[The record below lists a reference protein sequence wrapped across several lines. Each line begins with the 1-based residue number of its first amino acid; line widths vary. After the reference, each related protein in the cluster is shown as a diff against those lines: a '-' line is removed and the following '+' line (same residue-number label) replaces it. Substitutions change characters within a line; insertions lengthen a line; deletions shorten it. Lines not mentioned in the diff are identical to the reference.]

1 MKRREPFE
9 FMLYLAMGGSVIL
22 FLGVIF
28 MFWAKEFQSNNEVP
42 VYISKY
48 FGFSTFFIVLSSAT
62 LYWANNA
69 FVAERFRSYRLN
81 LILTFL
87 LGILFIVLQF
97 FGWNELFSKNI
108 RMGNNTGGEFIFI
121 LSGLH
126 IVHTIGGLIA
136 LAVANRDV
144 LKNINYVDAY
154 VYSVNPPNQLK
165 IRLISLYWHFV
176 DLLWVALF
184 LFLLY
189 HASQNSGNSH

>member
-28 MFWAKEFQSNNEVP
+28 MFWAKEYQTNDEVP

-48 FGFSTFFIVLSSAT
+48 FGFSTFFILLSSFT
-62 LYWANNA
+62 LHSANKA
-69 FVAERFRSYRLN
+69 FVLERFRSYRLN
-81 LILTFL
+81 LILTFI
-87 LGILFIVLQF
+87 LGILFIALQL
-97 FGWNELFSKNI
+97 FGWRELFQNNI
-108 RMGNNTGGEFIFI
+108 RLGNNTGGEFIFI

-126 IVHTIGGLIA
+126 IIHTIGGLVA

-144 LKNINYVDAY
+144 IKNLNYVDAY

-176 DLLWVALF
+176 DALWLTLF